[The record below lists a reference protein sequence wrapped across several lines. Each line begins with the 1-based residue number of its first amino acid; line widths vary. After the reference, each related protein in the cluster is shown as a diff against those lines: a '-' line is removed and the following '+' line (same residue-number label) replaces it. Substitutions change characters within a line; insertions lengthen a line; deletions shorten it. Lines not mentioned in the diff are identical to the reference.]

1 MKKSILLLSS
11 VLLLASC
18 GGTSTNPSDYVE
30 EPKNAKTISGKEAA
44 QHAKKLGTSLSS
56 QKAVGLELTGFYEMS
71 GSFTTVENKELGL
84 SNKEYKSSASIKDLK
99 VNAAYAATDT
109 AVTASASGSAKV
121 VADVNAIRGQYNQET
136 GEVKFV
142 DSSAKLDAGFDAK
155 AFLDQG
161 DVYYDLTGV
170 KDGVHKTVDFVKAL
184 TGEDDIKGPEDDY
197 FVKAKTTLPLAITAS
212 LASLPAMAGS
222 YVTQYSDYLSQI
234 DVMASTS
241 VQGIDLS
248 KFIETKEYGD
258 GTYGIVAHADVKDVL
273 PLVASTAGIPA
284 QVQKALESVTGS
296 AKVVLDFNESEIKSL
311 GVSLEAGIAD
321 LDIAAIAGEDADELP
336 VSKASVSL
344 KAGFK
349 VTFAYGS
356 NVKVASVDNPESY
369 K

>member
-30 EPKNAKTISGKEAA
+30 EPKNAKAISGKEAA
-44 QHAKKLGTSLSS
+44 QHAKKLGTSLAS
-56 QKAVGLELTGFYEMS
+56 QKALGLELTGFYEMS

-84 SNKEYKSSASIKDLK
+84 SNKEYKSSAAIKDLK
-99 VNAAYAATDT
+99 VNAAFAANDST
-109 AVTASASGSAKV
+109 VSASASASAKV
-121 VADVNAIRGQYNQET
+121 VADVNALRGQYNQET
-136 GEVKFV
+136 GEYKIV

-161 DVYYDLTGV
+161 SVYYDLTGL
-170 KDGVHKTVDFVKAL
+170 KDGVKKATDFAKVLSGQDA
-184 TGEDDIKGPEDDY
+184 ISVPEDY
-197 FVKAKTTLPLAITAS
+197 FVKAKVALPFSITAA
-212 LASLPAMAGS
+212 LTSLPAMAGS

-234 DVMASTS
+234 DELASTS
-241 VQGIDLS
+241 VEGIDLS

-258 GTYGIVAHADVKDVL
+258 GTYGIVAHADVKDIL
-273 PLVASTAGIPA
+273 PLIASTAGIPA
-284 QVQKALESVTGS
+284 QAQKALDSITGS
-296 AKVVLDFNESEIKSL
+296 AKLFLDFDESEIKSIGL
-311 GVSLEAGIAD
+311 SFEAGIAD
-321 LDIAAIAGEDADELP
+321 LDIAAIAGEEAGSLP
-336 VSKASVSL
+336 ISKASASL

-356 NVKVASVDNPESY
+356 NVKVASVDSPESY